1 MNVILVDDE
10 EVAVNALKR
19 RVDWKKYGIDEVY
32 IAYSMKEAQKLF
44 QEKVIDVM
52 LSDIEMPQGNGLDLF
67 EWVKSYY
74 PKVEC
79 VYVTCHPEFDY
90 MRKALQ
96 LGSADYVLKPIDY
109 EELDEVLSQL
119 VERVRRQRRIESI
132 PTEIM
137 QKAQGGEEERP
148 KDDVIGTVKRYVREH
163 IQEDIY
169 IADLAGQVFL
179 NEQYLM
185 RTFKKTTGMSI
196 LEFITNEGLW
206 LAKEL
211 LINTNYPINRVA
223 DMVGY
228 GNYSYFTKIFKRNVG
243 KTPQAFRQAA
253 EQDVQKKD
261 MELV

>member
-19 RVDWKKYGIDEVY
+19 RVDWKKYGVDEVY
-32 IAYSMKEAQKLF
+32 IACSMKEAQKLF

-74 PKVEC
+74 PAVEC

-109 EELDEVLSQL
+109 EELDGVLSQL
-119 VERVRRQRRIESI
+119 VERVRCQRRIESI
-132 PTEIM
+132 PAEIM
-137 QKAQGGEEERP
+137 QKARGGEEERA
-148 KDDVIGTVKRYVREH
+148 KGDVIGTVKKYVREH

-169 IADLAGQVFL
+169 IADIAKQVYL

-185 RTFKKTTGMSI
+185 RTFKKTTGLSI
-196 LEFITNEGLW
+196 LEFITSERLW

-211 LINTNYPINRVA
+211 LANTSYPINRVA

-228 GNYSYFTKIFKRNVG
+228 GNYSYFTKIFKREVG
-243 KTPQAFRQAA
+243 LTPQAFRQSV
-253 EQDVQKKD
+253 EQDAQKKTA
-261 MELV
+261 EIV